1 LAELAVMESVAV
13 PLESGAVPNRE
24 LKAVVLNVMVPLG
37 VPAPVDV
44 TVAVNVVD
52 PPAVNELGEAE
63 TVVVV
68 AGRGS
73 TVKIVV
79 PLEAP

>member
-1 LAELAVMESVAV
+1 MESAAV
-13 PLESGAVPNRE
+13 PLESEAVPSSE

-37 VPAPVDV
+37 VPAAVDV
-44 TVAVNVVD
+44 TVAVNVVV

-68 AGRGS
+68 AGKGS
-73 TVKIVV
+73 TVRLVV
-79 PLEAP
+79 PLEEA